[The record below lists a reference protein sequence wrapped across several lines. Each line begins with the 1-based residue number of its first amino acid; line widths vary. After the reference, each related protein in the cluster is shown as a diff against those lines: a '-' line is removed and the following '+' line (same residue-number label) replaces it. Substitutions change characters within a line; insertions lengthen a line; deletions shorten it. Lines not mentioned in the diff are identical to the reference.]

1 MLFSVEL
8 NIIFSFLTGL
18 IVTIFAIP
26 KVIFYAERLRL
37 IDLAGERSSHKGS
50 VPVFGGIA
58 IFAGVMLSLL
68 FWGEISN
75 IQFILTSLLI
85 VFFMG
90 VIDDLIGLNPTRKLI
105 GQTIAVLFIIYFQE
119 LRIDNMHG
127 VLGIYELSEIT
138 STLFTL
144 FVVIVIT
151 NSFNLIDGVDGLAAG
166 IGIISSIGFGSIAY
180 VMGQYDFTMIAFTL
194 TGALLS
200 FMRYNCHPAR
210 IFMGDTGSMVAG
222 MILSVL
228 AINTIQE
235 GLVTEVIYFP
245 NKGPLIAIV
254 LLAIP
259 LFDSLR
265 VFLNRIRK
273 GKGPLSAGKD
283 HFHHALLEL
292 GYGHRNTAR
301 ILYSLSFL
309 TIVLSCFILHLN
321 LNISIAIFAFI
332 YYFIILRQFY
342 ILNKRSK

>member
-1 MLFSVEL
+1 MFFVEL
-8 NIIFSFLTGL
+8 NIIFSFLTAL

-75 IQFILTSLLI
+75 IQFILTSLLFI
-85 VFFMG
+85 FFMG

-127 VLGIYELSEIT
+127 VLGLYELSEIT

-180 VMGQYDFTMIAFTL
+180 AMGQYDFAMIAFTL

-200 FMRYNCHPAR
+200 FIRYNRHPAR

-273 GKGPLSAGKD
+273 GKGPFSAGKD
-283 HFHHALLEL
+283 HFHHALLAL
-292 GYGHRNTAR
+292 GYGHKNTAR

-309 TIVLSCFILHLN
+309 TILLSCFILHFN

-332 YYFIILRQFY
+332 YYSIILFQFY
-342 ILNKRSK
+342 LIKKRSK